1 MTIPQPALP
10 APPWK
15 HWWIWCLG
23 CIALGGLLLVDYA
36 QRHDFRPADSPLA
49 QDAQSSDGAA
59 LPGGAPSLPATPR
72 EQSDTRPRNPALTT
86 GDSQIDSFLR
96 DELGRWQDEFGF
108 DNDALHAG
116 VRCAFHAFRPFLLFT
131 GGREAISEICREAHE
146 EAGRTQRRLDRISR
160 PLGRTGG
167 EEAIRG
173 GAFVF
178 NALEQAAADWL

>member
-1 MTIPQPALP
+1 MTNPQT

-36 QRHDFRPADSPLA
+36 QRQAAPPAGSLIG
-49 QDAQSSDGAA
+49 QDGQSSDGSG
-59 LPGGAPSLPATPR
+59 LSGGTPSLPATPR
-72 EQSDTRPRNPALTT
+72 EQSDTRARNPALTT
-86 GDSQIDSFLR
+86 GDSQIDAFLR

-108 DNDALHAG
+108 DIDALHAG
-116 VRCAFHAFRPFLLFT
+116 VRCAIHAFRPFLLFT
-131 GGREAISEICREAHE
+131 GGRESIPEICREARE
-146 EAGRTQRRLDRISR
+146 EAGRTQRRLGRISR

-173 GAFVF
+173 GAFAF
-178 NALEQAAADWL
+178 HAL